1 MPRWLPWRRRS
12 QLLWLFWVLLAL
24 VLVLVTHSLVRD
36 TAPLEPGRSMGV
48 AEGEVVPL
56 PALQRPAEPL
66 RLAVRLSDVRGLDL
80 SSKTFKLQGELWL
93 NWDQPLQRRIA
104 AGTLDPLKMLR
115 FVNQV
120 EEWNAVFEAVGPVR
134 PSSAPAGGG
143 PGGDPGGGPS
153 FIQQIRFSG
162 LFYVNDVDLRN
173 APFIPVELPLIIE
186 VVGEDLALERQGV
199 LLQPAPLA
207 QRVSGSGA
215 GMAGFELT
223 GSSLRSWL
231 HRLDDPFVP
240 DHQLSFSRLVLSLHY
255 RTNTLSAV
263 IAWLLPLAVVMAIV
277 LLAPSLDSSRDDLTF
292 ALPSAGLLTMVV
304 LQDLYRQQVPSTPYL
319 TFLDQLYAYSYVVA
333 MAVFLLFVWGGNR
346 LARAVPERL
355 PEVQEHVNRV
365 CTVMQL
371 SSLLGYAVI
380 VAWELLL

>member
-1 MPRWLPWRRRS
+1 MPRWLPWPRRS
-12 QLLWLFWVLLAL
+12 QLLWPFWVLLAL
-24 VLVLVTHSLVRD
+24 LLMLATHALVRG
-36 TAPLEPGRSMGV
+36 TAPLDPGLSMGV
-48 AEGEVVPL
+48 VEGRVEPM
-56 PALQRPAEPL
+56 PALQRAAEPL

-80 SSKTFKLQGELWL
+80 SSKTFNLQGELWL
-93 NWDQPLQRRIA
+93 NWDEPLQRRIT
-104 AGTLDPLKMLR
+104 AGAVDPLRMLR

-120 EEWNAVFEAVGPVR
+120 EEWNAVFEAVGPVQ
-134 PSSAPAGGG
+134 PTAAS
-143 PGGDPGGGPS
+143 PGGGSS
-153 FIQQIRFSG
+153 FTQQIRFSG
-162 LFYVNDVDLRN
+162 LFYVNEVDLRS

-186 VVGEDLALERQGV
+186 VDGDALALERQGV
-199 LLQPAPLA
+199 VLQPAPLP
-207 QRVSGSGA
+207 QRFTGRGA

-231 HRLDDPFVP
+231 HHVDDPFVP
-240 DHQLSFSRLVLSLHY
+240 ARQLSFSRLVLSLHY
-255 RTNTLSAV
+255 RTNALSAC
-263 IAWLLPLAVVMAIV
+263 IAWLLPLVVVMAIV

-304 LQDLYRQQVPSTPYL
+304 LQDLYRQQVPPTPYL

-346 LARAVPERL
+346 LARAAPEQI
-355 PEVQEHVNRV
+355 PAVQRHVNRV

-380 VAWELLL
+380 VGWELLA